1 MGIGCSVVG
10 MVDTCL
16 EQDLG
21 TFKASCQD
29 MVDQLEELRR
39 RCAEAAH
46 RAPITRLLFIIT
58 RCSRL
63 VFTGPLGPSCCHQS
77 DVSFTSMTRFF
88 QMHACSRRPSCGCSA
103 VGGEQTPALL
113 ESEGDLGCAC
123 RGGKLRGS
131 PPSLHDAAAGAPA
144 EGHAARY

>member
-1 MGIGCSVVG
+1 

-21 TFKASCQD
+21 TFKGSCQD

-63 VFTGPLGPSCCHQS
+63 VFTGMLAPSCCCC
-77 DVSFTSMTRFF
+77 VCI
-88 QMHACSRRPSCGCSA
+88 ACF
-103 VGGEQTPALL
+103 TPAGQSRHTVLSL
-113 ESEGDLGCAC
+113 
-123 RGGKLRGS
+123 S
-131 PPSLHDAAAGAPA
+131 PVCKAWEDAW
-144 EGHAARY
+144 

>member
-1 MGIGCSVVG
+1 

-39 RCAEAAH
+39 RCAVAAH

-63 VFTGPLGPSCCHQS
+63 VFTGPLQPPCC
-77 DVSFTSMTRFF
+77 F
-88 QMHACSRRPSCGCSA
+88 
-103 VGGEQTPALL
+103 
-113 ESEGDLGCAC
+113 CAYI
-123 RGGKLRGS
+123 L
-131 PPSLHDAAAGAPA
+131 
-144 EGHAARY
+144 